1 MDTVVALRLRWN
13 NARDH
18 QRHLE
23 EEHMSTIGFIG
34 VGEIASAMV
43 EGLHSATESAASG
56 DGYSFFLSPRS
67 TERSAHL
74 AKTIEAAE
82 VCDSNQDVVDRS
94 ELIVLAV
101 LPQQAAAVL
110 DELDIPAD
118 RTLISAVAGLAT
130 DQLAEHLPHSPT
142 IVRIIPLPAVRE
154 RKGVTAMYPAN
165 QAVEELLD
173 HLGESVTAADETLF
187 STLSAVT
194 ATMSAHFAFQIGRAH
209 VRPVALPLSTAHLAE
224 PLPPSPTLV
233 RIIPLPAVRE
243 RKGVTAMYPANQAVE
258 ELLDHLGGSVTAADE
273 TLFSTLS
280 AVTATMSAHFAFLQS
295 ITAWLVDQGWDQ
307 ADADHFIRG
316 QFVGLG
322 TTLAETD
329 IPIEELVADHETP
342 GGLNEQLN
350 REWMDE
356 ANRGRLAAA
365 LDAIYARVTGSSD

>member
-1 MDTVVALRLRWN
+1 MT
-13 NARDH
+13 
-18 QRHLE
+18 
-23 EEHMSTIGFIG
+23 SIGFIG

-43 EGLHSATESAASG
+43 EGLARSEADDAHAS
-56 DGYSFFLSPRS
+56 DLRFFLSPRNAD
-67 TERSAHL
+67 RAKHL
-74 AKTIEAAE
+74 AESLETAT

-130 DQLAEHLPHSPT
+130 DQLAEHLSHSPT

-165 QAVEELLD
+165 QAVEEI
-173 HLGESVTAADETLF
+173 LG
-187 STLSAVT
+187 
-194 ATMSAHFAFQIGRAH
+194 R
-209 VRPVALPLSTAHLAE
+209 
-224 PLPPSPTLV
+224 
-233 RIIPLPAVRE
+233 
-243 RKGVTAMYPANQAVE
+243 
-258 ELLDHLGGSVTAADE
+258 LGGSVTAADE

-295 ITAWLVDQGWDQ
+295 ITAWLVDQGWEQ

-329 IPIEELVADHETP
+329 TPIKELVADHETP

-365 LDAIYARVTGSSD
+365 LDAIYARVTGAAD